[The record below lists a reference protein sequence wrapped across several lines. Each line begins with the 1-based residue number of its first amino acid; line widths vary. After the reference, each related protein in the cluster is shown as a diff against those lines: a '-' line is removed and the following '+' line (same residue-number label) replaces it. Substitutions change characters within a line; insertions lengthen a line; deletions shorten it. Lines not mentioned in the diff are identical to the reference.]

1 MDAKALFDSVG
12 QDTAE
17 ATEATKTAKVTKDGQ
32 IEELMN
38 QALEER
44 KSSEADF
51 AQRDSILSSSLKLVG
66 TCGIAGQKT
75 DFINGELLWEKD
87 EQGNPILDENG
98 NPKPKMDKAGKKQ
111 QHEKV
116 KVPAVVGYKVENIGQ
131 EPITVKTEKYAKNAD
146 GVYVGTVTDV
156 VLKPGASM
164 YLAHKWMV
172 NLMSQVEVNSVMS
185 NARMSFKAPKGGIK
199 ELPQD
204 ASANAELVKCMHI
217 RFFGEGAP
225 SVHADSVKEI
235 IDKEVNGEYHIV
247 DKKLLETFGYIEN
260 EGFKAG
266 AYNKKVTTGKRGTR
280 TAGASK
286 DLKQQKIAAFAAKL
300 ISQQ

>member
-1 MDAKALFDSVG
+1 
-12 QDTAE
+12 
-17 ATEATKTAKVTKDGQ
+17 
-32 IEELMN
+32 
-38 QALEER
+38 
-44 KSSEADF
+44 
-51 AQRDSILSSSLKLVG
+51 
-66 TCGIAGQKT
+66 
-75 DFINGELLWEKD
+75 
-87 EQGNPILDENG
+87 
-98 NPKPKMDKAGKKQ
+98 
-111 QHEKV
+111 
-116 KVPAVVGYKVENIGQ
+116 
-131 EPITVKTEKYAKNAD
+131 
-146 GVYVGTVTDV
+146 
-156 VLKPGASM
+156 
-164 YLAHKWMV
+164 
-172 NLMSQVEVNSVMS
+172 MSQVEVNSVMS
-185 NARMSFKAPKGGIK
+185 NARMSFKTPKGGIK